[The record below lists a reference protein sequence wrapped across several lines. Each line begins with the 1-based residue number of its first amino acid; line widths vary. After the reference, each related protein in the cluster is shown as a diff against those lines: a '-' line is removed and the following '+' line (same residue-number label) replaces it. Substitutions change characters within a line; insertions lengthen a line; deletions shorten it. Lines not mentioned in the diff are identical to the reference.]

1 MLEKILEQIRKNQL
15 DENLLAEFFN
25 LYLKRELNEQS
36 VIELLKAFSEV
47 KDYETIKKF
56 IEAEVKTGKQ
66 LEWPQNLKPI
76 IDKHSTGGVGD
87 KVSLIVV
94 PWIAA
99 CGLKVAKLSG
109 RSLGHTGGTI
119 DKIESIPGVSSLLD
133 SEKFVEGVIRKG
145 CLIAE
150 PSNDICPVEPLL
162 YELRNKFGLIPYLS
176 LIVASIL
183 SKKIATNADIIIFD
197 VKVGK
202 GAFFKDIENAKM
214 LAKYL
219 VKVSSLFN
227 KKTSAIL
234 TSMDVPLGYAIGNSL
249 EVLEAIEFLSGKNI
263 EGLNEVVYAI
273 AIQALCLA
281 GFDEEEAFIKLESA
295 RNSGKALNYFVT
307 MVDFLGGPSSLSDIM
322 RKLPRAPVVGT
333 FTSIEKGYI
342 HSIDPLLIS
351 KAVQA
356 ASKDVKRPDTGIKL
370 LVKQGQEVNI
380 DDELCEIHAIDY
392 ESLDKAADILENA
405 FIIEETKPKPVEY
418 VIGKFP
424 V

>member
-1 MLEKILEQIRKNQL
+1 MLEEIIEQIEKNQL
-15 DENLLAEFFN
+15 DEKLLTEFFN
-25 LYLKRELNEQS
+25 LYLRREVSRQS
-36 VIELLKAFSEV
+36 VVELLKAFSQV
-47 KDYETIKKF
+47 KDHETIKKF
-56 IEAEVKTGKQ
+56 IEAEVNTGKQ
-66 LEWPQNLKPI
+66 LEWPENLRPV

-99 CGLKVAKLSG
+99 CGLRVAKLSG

-119 DKIESIPGVSSLLD
+119 DKIESIPGVSPLLD
-133 SEKFVEGVIRKG
+133 SEKFAEGVIRKG

-162 YELRNKFGLIPYLS
+162 YELRNESDLVPYLP
-176 LIVASIL
+176 LVVASIL

-202 GAFFKDIENAKM
+202 GAFFKDRESAEM

-219 VKVSSLFN
+219 VEVSLLFN

-234 TSMDVPLGYAIGNSL
+234 TSMDAPLGYAIGNSL

-263 EGLNEVVYAI
+263 DGLNEVVYAI

-295 RNSGKALNYFVT
+295 RNSGKALNYFVN
-307 MVDFLGGPSSLSDIM
+307 MVEFLGGPSSLNDLM
-322 RKLPRAPVVGT
+322 RKIPRAPVVGT

-356 ASKDVKRPDTGIKL
+356 ASKNVKRPDTGIRL
-370 LVKQGQEVNI
+370 LVRQGQEIGI
-380 DDELCEIHAIDY
+380 DDELCEIHALDY
-392 ESLDKAADILENA
+392 ESLDKASDILENA
-405 FIIEETKPKPVEY
+405 FLIEETKPKPLEY

-424 V
+424 I